1 MKIINVDYQTN
12 CYIVCNEE
20 TKGAFVVDCIYAPFV
35 IKAAEK
41 EGVKIKALLVTH
53 GHYDH
58 IMGAADLKEK
68 TGAKIYMHES
78 DMEKIDDPR
87 KNFCPYFKNVVKHFD
102 VDVTVTD
109 GDVLD
114 LCGYKVEV
122 MYTPGHSRGEV
133 CYKTGDV
140 VFAGDV
146 IFCNSYGRYDN
157 YDGDFASLKKSVE
170 RLLALPENTRLL
182 CGHGEETVVAH
193 ERRTN
198 PILFGL

>member
-12 CYIVCNEE
+12 CYLVCNEE
-20 TKGAFVVDCIYAPFV
+20 TKEAFVVDCIYAPFV

-87 KNFCPYFKNVVKHFD
+87 KNFCPYLKNVVKHFD

-122 MYTPGHSRGEV
+122 MHTPGHSRGEV

-146 IFCNSYGRYDN
+146 IFRDSYGRYDN
-157 YDGDFASLKKSVE
+157 YDSDFASLKKSVE